1 MNIKNLLAM
10 LALTVA
16 FGCTQKVDKN
26 PFLSEYN
33 TPYQVP
39 PFNEIKNEHYIPA
52 YEAGIQEHKLE
63 IEQIIT
69 NTEEPTFANTI
80 EALEF
85 AGKTLQKV
93 RAVLSNLRSSATNDE
108 LQEIARVTSP
118 MVSNHY
124 DEIYMNPELFA
135 RVKSVYENK
144 DSFGLNTEQLKLVEN
159 TYKQFVRGGANL
171 NDEDKEKMKQINS
184 ELSLLSISF
193 RENVN
198 KDNDSF
204 QLIIDNESDLEGL
217 PQSVRDAAA
226 LLAKQNNNDGK
237 WLFTLDNPSRL
248 PFLQYS
254 SKRELREKVYKAY
267 VKRGDND
274 NEYDNKEN
282 IKKILSLRY
291 QKAQLL
297 GYKNHA
303 EYVLEERMAKSPEP
317 IFELCNEL
325 MNRGTIAAKNEAAE
339 MQKQIKAE
347 GNNFKLEPWDWWYYA
362 EKIRKQKFDID
373 EDQLRTYFSL
383 ENALNGVFS
392 VSNKLYDLN
401 FKQRDDI
408 PLYHADARV
417 YEVTDNDNQTI
428 GILYMDFHPRKGKN
442 GGAWMSSFSKQ
453 YNNKKGERVPP
464 VITVVCNFSKPT
476 ENTPALLSFDEVST
490 LFHEFGHALHGL
502 LSRCQY
508 YSLSGTATPRDFVEL
523 PSQIMENWAAEP
535 EVMKTYAFH
544 YETGEVIPDE
554 LIEKLEASAK
564 FNQGFVVSE
573 FQAAALLDM
582 YWHTL
587 ETEEIPDIYEF
598 EAQIRSKTGLI
609 SEIEYRYRST
619 YFNHIFAGG
628 YSAGYYSYTWA
639 EILDADAFQAFK
651 ETSLFDKETANK
663 FRTNI
668 LERGGTEDA
677 MDMYVKFRGRKP
689 TTDALMQRKGI

>member
-217 PQSVRDAAA
+217 PQSVRCSCSACKT
-226 LLAKQNNNDGK
+226 KQQR
-237 WLFTLDNPSRL
+237 W
-248 PFLQYS
+248 Q
-254 SKRELREKVYKAY
+254 
-267 VKRGDND
+267 
-274 NEYDNKEN
+274 
-282 IKKILSLRY
+282 
-291 QKAQLL
+291 
-297 GYKNHA
+297 
-303 EYVLEERMAKSPEP
+303 MA
-317 IFELCNEL
+317 I
-325 MNRGTIAAKNEAAE
+325 
-339 MQKQIKAE
+339 
-347 GNNFKLEPWDWWYYA
+347 Y
-362 EKIRKQKFDID
+362 IR
-373 EDQLRTYFSL
+373 
-383 ENALNGVFS
+383 
-392 VSNKLYDLN
+392 
-401 FKQRDDI
+401 
-408 PLYHADARV
+408 
-417 YEVTDNDNQTI
+417 
-428 GILYMDFHPRKGKN
+428 
-442 GGAWMSSFSKQ
+442 
-453 YNNKKGERVPP
+453 
-464 VITVVCNFSKPT
+464 
-476 ENTPALLSFDEVST
+476 
-490 LFHEFGHALHGL
+490 
-502 LSRCQY
+502 
-508 YSLSGTATPRDFVEL
+508 
-523 PSQIMENWAAEP
+523 
-535 EVMKTYAFH
+535 
-544 YETGEVIPDE
+544 
-554 LIEKLEASAK
+554 
-564 FNQGFVVSE
+564 
-573 FQAAALLDM
+573 
-582 YWHTL
+582 
-587 ETEEIPDIYEF
+587 
-598 EAQIRSKTGLI
+598 
-609 SEIEYRYRST
+609 
-619 YFNHIFAGG
+619 
-628 YSAGYYSYTWA
+628 
-639 EILDADAFQAFK
+639 
-651 ETSLFDKETANK
+651 
-663 FRTNI
+663 
-668 LERGGTEDA
+668 
-677 MDMYVKFRGRKP
+677 
-689 TTDALMQRKGI
+689 

>member
-1 MNIKNLLAM
+1 
-10 LALTVA
+10 
-16 FGCTQKVDKN
+16 
-26 PFLSEYN
+26 
-33 TPYQVP
+33 
-39 PFNEIKNEHYIPA
+39 
-52 YEAGIQEHKLE
+52 
-63 IEQIIT
+63 
-69 NTEEPTFANTI
+69 
-80 EALEF
+80 
-85 AGKTLQKV
+85 
-93 RAVLSNLRSSATNDE
+93 
-108 LQEIARVTSP
+108 
-118 MVSNHY
+118 
-124 DEIYMNPELFA
+124 
-135 RVKSVYENK
+135 
-144 DSFGLNTEQLKLVEN
+144 
-159 TYKQFVRGGANL
+159 
-171 NDEDKEKMKQINS
+171 
-184 ELSLLSISF
+184 
-193 RENVN
+193 
-198 KDNDSF
+198 
-204 QLIIDNESDLEGL
+204 
-217 PQSVRDAAA
+217 
-226 LLAKQNNNDGK
+226 
-237 WLFTLDNPSRL
+237 
-248 PFLQYS
+248 
-254 SKRELREKVYKAY
+254 
-267 VKRGDND
+267 
-274 NEYDNKEN
+274 
-282 IKKILSLRY
+282 
-291 QKAQLL
+291 
-297 GYKNHA
+297 
-303 EYVLEERMAKSPEP
+303 
-317 IFELCNEL
+317 
-325 MNRGTIAAKNEAAE
+325 
-339 MQKQIKAE
+339 
-347 GNNFKLEPWDWWYYA
+347 
-362 EKIRKQKFDID
+362 
-373 EDQLRTYFSL
+373 
-383 ENALNGVFS
+383 
-392 VSNKLYDLN
+392 
-401 FKQRDDI
+401 
-408 PLYHADARV
+408 
-417 YEVTDNDNQTI
+417 
-428 GILYMDFHPRKGKN
+428 
-442 GGAWMSSFSKQ
+442 MSSFSKQ